1 MAVPRLTDDLDIIQ
15 KLSDNPNDTDGLSAA
30 ELKARFD
37 AAVNIIKVFINRDLG
52 SALDSI
58 EENAAKLEG
67 KTISNVLGADNS
79 TIPTSAAVRASMS
92 AAGMGDMASATYD
105 VNGRRTD
112 IFDYADGA
120 VSAHNLSTEAHN
132 DMRLLLQDISERINA
147 VLDSDDETLDE
158 LSEIVAY
165 IKSNKDLLDAVTAAK
180 VSVVDIVNNLTTNV
194 ASKPLSAAQGVALKA
209 LIDAVRPI
217 SGGGTGASTRAG
229 AAEGILYMGS
239 NPIASIDGDTTSA
252 WGALGTGYAWFDTAG
267 LLNNQPARW
276 GIIVSFCMS
285 WGEVFQIWKG
295 TANTPMYVRSG
306 NAASGWLMPFTPI
319 FNGSTAM
326 ILKEGV
332 HYGESGTEPANPV
345 EGQFYGILV

>member
-37 AAVNIIKVFINRDLG
+37 AAVNIIKAFINKDLG
-52 SALDSI
+52 TALDAV
-58 EENAAKLEG
+58 EANAIKLDG
-67 KTISNVLGADNS
+67 KTVSSVLGIDNS

-92 AAGMGDMASATYD
+92 AAGMGDMAAATYD
-105 VNGRRTD
+105 VSGKRTD
-112 IFDYADGA
+112 IYAYADGA
-120 VSAHNLSTEAHN
+120 VSAHNLSTDAHN
-132 DMRLLLQDISERINA
+132 DMRLLLQDLSARINA

-158 LSEIVAY
+158 LSEIVAC
-165 IKSNKDLLDAVTAAK
+165 IKSNKDLLGAVTSAK
-180 VSVVDIVNNLTTNV
+180 VSIVDIVNNLTTNV
-194 ASKPLSAAQGVALKA
+194 SSKPLSAAQGVALKA

-229 AAEGILYMGS
+229 AAEGILYMGG

-252 WGALGTGYAWFDTAG
+252 WGALGTGYAWFDA
-267 LLNNQPARW
+267 LRLNGQPSQW
-276 GIIVSFCMS
+276 GFVVNYCMP

-306 NAASGWLMPFTPI
+306 NAASDWLMPFTPI
-319 FNGSTAM
+319 FNGGTAM
-326 ILKEGV
+326 VLKEGV
-332 HYGESGTEPANPV
+332 HYGEAGTEPTDPV